1 MTTGMASV
9 RRTADFAVSGDGA
22 AAEWAKADWL
32 PLTPVSGSSAYGSR
46 AKMLYSDT
54 GMYFLFDC
62 EDRRL
67 TCTMTEDGDDIYE
80 EDVVEVFLWPD
91 ARQVLYFE
99 YEISPLGVELP
110 LLIPNQGGVFMGWRP
125 WHYEG
130 ARKVRRATAVRG
142 GPKAPMA
149 AVEGW
154 SAEFFVPFA
163 LLRGLGS
170 VPPARG
176 VLWHGNLYRIDYDES
191 PATHW
196 AWSAASGPNFHNYRG
211 FGTLRFD

>member
-1 MTTGMASV
+1 MTTAMASV
-9 RRTADFAVSGDGA
+9 RRTADFAVTGDGA

-32 PLTPVSGSSAYGSR
+32 PLTPVGGSSAYGSR

-67 TCTMTEDGDDIYE
+67 TCTMTEDGDDIYQ

-99 YEISPLGVELP
+99 YEVSPLGVELP
-110 LLIPNQGGVFMGWRP
+110 LLIPNQGGMFMGWRP

-130 ARKVRRATAVRG
+130 PRRPQGPDGRRRGLERRVLRPLRVAAGAGRRAAD
-142 GPKAPMA
+142 
-149 AVEGW
+149 
-154 SAEFFVPFA
+154 
-163 LLRGLGS
+163 
-170 VPPARG
+170 ARRP
-176 VLWHGNLYRIDYDES
+176 VAREPLSH
-191 PATHW
+191 
-196 AWSAASGPNFHNYRG
+196 
-211 FGTLRFD
+211 